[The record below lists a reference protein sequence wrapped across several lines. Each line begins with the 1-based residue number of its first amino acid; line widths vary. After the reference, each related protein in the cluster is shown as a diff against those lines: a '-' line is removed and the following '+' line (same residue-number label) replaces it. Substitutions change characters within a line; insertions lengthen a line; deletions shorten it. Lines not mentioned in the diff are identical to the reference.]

1 MLKSVVPMST
11 VTIQKPAVVFEYQMF
26 LTKKVHFCPVLD
38 VTVFC
43 LSWAAAKFSPDV
55 ARLR

>member
-1 MLKSVVPMST
+1 MST

-43 LSWAAAKFSPDV
+43 LTLGSSKV
-55 ARLR
+55 